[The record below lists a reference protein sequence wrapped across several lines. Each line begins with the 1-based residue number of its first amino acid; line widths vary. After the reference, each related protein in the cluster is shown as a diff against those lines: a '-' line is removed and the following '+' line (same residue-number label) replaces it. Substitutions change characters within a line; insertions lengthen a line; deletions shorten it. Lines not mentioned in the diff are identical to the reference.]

1 MLTRPHRGLD
11 LPRSAFGTVV
21 ATRAGGI
28 DLLVDGSSRAVTLD
42 LATLRDLD
50 YGYAATIH
58 KSQGVTVDHTLVLGH
73 GRMNRHAVYV
83 ALTRHRDSVTVFG
96 RAGHLRCPADLITL
110 AHAPGHLSI
119 DIEDGPHAAGPPG
132 GMVAS
137 AAMLG
142 LGARGDWLGSGV
154 SVETGAACGGVSFL
168 GDASLMAVAERVS
181 GLLASDYIHGD
192 PILKSGHDG
201 AAAGT
206 VQYAQDPTRVIDDLI
221 RQRSVF
227 RADDVAGVLSRLV
240 AEPETFLRL
249 FREAMS
255 HRDLVVLAEDG
266 GDGLGR
272 VYSTGAQVRGELAAV
287 DLGTRLALGA
297 AAEYAPALAMTS
309 GDGVDLNA
317 GQRVA
322 LAHGCEPGRLRL
334 IRGEAGTGKTL
345 VAARLAAVYRRA
357 DWQVVGLTPTGAGLD
372 ALRDAGLPGGRT
384 LRQFTRDR
392 GTGRLRLDPGTVVVL
407 DDAGRLGGR
416 EAGELLADIEASG
429 AKLIALMDG
438 GLQMPLE
445 AGPVLR
451 AVETRVGSARLE
463 DMQRRTPWRAE
474 ALRLVAAGD
483 ARGVEML
490 REAEVIQA
498 DGTLRDAAAAVALRY
513 LADGWDDKIALA
525 WSRAEADLLTRAI
538 RAGLDELH
546 EGRAGFEPETGGAFA
561 GLKPGDR
568 IRFIAAGRWQ
578 KDRPGRHAPPRIRAG
593 ETAQLV
599 GRDGGRLRL
608 RIDEG
613 RNPQTGRMDVRDV
626 LYAPNSDLPDWRF
639 AFAGTIHGEM
649 GRARDS
655 VHLLAAPGLNLHLL
669 DLTVTVP
676 CAAARVGEV
685 MGRILRRT
693 ASAPS
698 VIDYGFD
705 ASLGAREA
713 LRGQVYQE
721 AVGGGRTGTARAV
734 ARLRDLAG
742 LAGDPGAAA
751 GVLPRGLEGAVLA
764 EVIGAAIL
772 HEGAAP
778 EGEERLAV
786 ERVVRDMSD
795 PRAWR
800 RVLRRV
806 PSTLPGAA
814 DDLAA
819 AVAGRDGAARLLTP
833 ARILARGALTAQ
845 AMGEER
851 VAALFERGLGLYGK
865 RAGAARLLG
874 RPEDLVAPQRDRQ
887 TEAAWPDPES
897 RPERRLRPE
906 RGRSAVIGPPRG
918 QRRVRWRLDIGRLL
932 GDVPRADT
940 IMAEQVLEGLAGM
953 FGLGPRAGRSRRS
966 GQHAALRY
974 AAWQAAERSGGGH
987 ATGAGDDRHATPA
1000 EQVPE
1005 ANRVVAP
1012 HPEPVSGPG
1021 LHTGRVDAEADL
1033 PSTLPDY
1040 TDGATLRIVR
1050 AHQAEMAVE
1059 YAGVALQM
1067 ACALTD
1073 RIPAASKVHQLPL
1086 QADIARMLKKADSRS
1101 DLPQE
1106 KVNTIARGIAEDRAA
1121 FESKIAFA
1129 RELVASD
1136 QRIRTHAARPD
1147 SFHEYMFVA
1156 QLRKDSGSDR
1166 DGQHPMRLNSDAL
1179 QERYTDEVD
1188 MRVTDDLVSGL
1199 AVPTKEEHLVARLSL
1214 LPERSEDEASIAAA
1228 LNEALRWGRPMEGA
1242 KLQRERAAVLQ
1253 GLGSA
1258 GDIDMWDAENL
1269 LARLYRSHT
1278 YREIRALADPER
1290 DLPGTMLPIDDA
1302 ARGAA
1307 AHGYAESAQVA
1318 SDILSGFVW
1327 APHMQRHGLEITESP
1342 SMSDGLGM
1350 WM

>member
-1 MLTRPHRGLD
+1 M
-11 LPRSAFGTVV
+11 
-21 ATRAGGI
+21 
-28 DLLVDGSSRAVTLD
+28 
-42 LATLRDLD
+42 
-50 YGYAATIH
+50 
-58 KSQGVTVDHTLVLGH
+58 
-73 GRMNRHAVYV
+73 
-83 ALTRHRDSVTVFG
+83 
-96 RAGHLRCPADLITL
+96 
-110 AHAPGHLSI
+110 
-119 DIEDGPHAAGPPG
+119 
-132 GMVAS
+132 
-137 AAMLG
+137 
-142 LGARGDWLGSGV
+142 
-154 SVETGAACGGVSFL
+154 
-168 GDASLMAVAERVS
+168 
-181 GLLASDYIHGD
+181 
-192 PILKSGHDG
+192 
-201 AAAGT
+201 
-206 VQYAQDPTRVIDDLI
+206 
-221 RQRSVF
+221 
-227 RADDVAGVLSRLV
+227 
-240 AEPETFLRL
+240 
-249 FREAMS
+249 
-255 HRDLVVLAEDG
+255 
-266 GDGLGR
+266 
-272 VYSTGAQVRGELAAV
+272 
-287 DLGTRLALGA
+287 
-297 AAEYAPALAMTS
+297 
-309 GDGVDLNA
+309 
-317 GQRVA
+317 A

-392 GTGRLRLDPGTVVVL
+392 GTGRLQLDPGTVVVL

-438 GLQMPLE
+438 GLQAPLE

-463 DMQRRTPWRAE
+463 DMHWRTAERVE

-490 REAEVIQA
+490 REAEVIHA
-498 DGTLRDAAAAVALRY
+498 DGTVRGAAAAVALRY

-525 WSRAEADLLTRAI
+525 WSRAEAGLLTRAI

-546 EGRAGFEPETGGAFA
+546 AGRAGFEPETGGAFA

-655 VHLLAAPGLNLHLL
+655 VHILAAPGLNRQVLAAGLNLHLL
-669 DLTVTVP
+669 HLTVTVP
-676 CAAARVGEV
+676 CAAARLGEV

-721 AVGGGRTGTARAV
+721 AVGGGRTGMARAV

-751 GVLPRGLEGAVLA
+751 RVLPRGLEGAVLA

-772 HEGAAP
+772 HDGAAP
-778 EGEERLAV
+778 EGEDRLAV

-819 AVAGRDGAARLLTP
+819 AVAGRDGAGRLLTP

-845 AMGEER
+845 AMGEDR
-851 VAALFERGLGLYGK
+851 VAALFERGLRLYGK

-887 TEAAWPDPES
+887 MEFAWPDPG
-897 RPERRLRPE
+897 LRPE

-953 FGLGPRAGRSRRS
+953 FGLGPRAGRARRP
-966 GQHAALRY
+966 GRHAAGRY
-974 AAWQAAERSGGGH
+974 AAWQAAERSGGGGY
-987 ATGAGDDRHATPA
+987 AISAGAGRHATPA
-1000 EQVPE
+1000 EQVRE

-1012 HPEPVSGPG
+1012 HPEPVSGPE
-1021 LHTGRVDAEADL
+1021 LHAGRADAEADL
-1033 PSTLPDY
+1033 ASPVSDY
-1040 TDGATLRIVR
+1040 TDGATTRIVR

-1073 RIPAASKVHQLPL
+1073 RIPADSKVHQLPL
-1086 QADIARMLKKADSRS
+1086 PADIARMLKKADACSN
-1101 DLPQE
+1101 LPQE

-1136 QRIRTHAARPD
+1136 QQIRTYHVSPD
-1147 SFHEYMFVA
+1147 PFYEYIFVE
-1156 QLRKDSGSDR
+1156 QLRTDSGSDR
-1166 DGQHPMRLNSDAL
+1166 DGQHPMRLNAGPL
-1179 QERYTDEVD
+1179 KERYTREVD
-1188 MRVTDDLVSGL
+1188 TRVAADLASGL
-1199 AVPTKEEHLVARLSL
+1199 ARPTKEEHLVARLSL
-1214 LPERSEDEASIAAA
+1214 LPDCSEDEASIAAA

-1242 KLQRERAAVLQ
+1242 KLQQERAGVLQ

-1258 GDIDMWDAENL
+1258 GDIDEWDAENL

-1307 AHGYAESAQVA
+1307 AHGYAKSAQVA
-1318 SDILSGFVW
+1318 NDILSGFVW
-1327 APHMQRHGLEITESP
+1327 SPHMRQHGLAIEGP
-1342 SMSDGLGM
+1342 SMSDGLAM
-1350 WM
+1350 EM

>member
-1 MLTRPHRGLD
+1 MRTASLAAWDARWSWGEAPERDRFVFIMDEAGMVGAGQWMRIAGVVKARGGKLIAVGDPEQLQPVSDLPGWAAVERGVSQATRGAPVAALSSVRRQRSMADRMATEALARGGAEIAPAIRHYIDKGALRLECGVLNDPVGALAAAYYKTGPGKAGDGAGCARLALAYTNREVWALNDAIRAQALARGEIDQAGIRDYGTITRIDRTTPTHERIAVPLAVGPGDRVMLTRPHRGLD

-21 ATRAGGI
+21 ATRADGI

-42 LATLRDLD
+42 LATFRDLD

-73 GRMNRHAVYV
+73 GRMNRHAIYV

-96 RAGHLRCPADLITL
+96 RAGHLSCPADLITL

-137 AAMLG
+137 AAVLG

-154 SVETGAACGGVSFL
+154 SVETGAAC
-168 GDASLMAVAERVS
+168 
-181 GLLASDYIHGD
+181 
-192 PILKSGHDG
+192 
-201 AAAGT
+201 
-206 VQYAQDPTRVIDDLI
+206 
-221 RQRSVF
+221 
-227 RADDVAGVLSRLV
+227 
-240 AEPETFLRL
+240 
-249 FREAMS
+249 
-255 HRDLVVLAEDG
+255 
-266 GDGLGR
+266 
-272 VYSTGAQVRGELAAV
+272 
-287 DLGTRLALGA
+287 
-297 AAEYAPALAMTS
+297 
-309 GDGVDLNA
+309 
-317 GQRVA
+317 
-322 LAHGCEPGRLRL
+322 
-334 IRGEAGTGKTL
+334 
-345 VAARLAAVYRRA
+345 
-357 DWQVVGLTPTGAGLD
+357 
-372 ALRDAGLPGGRT
+372 
-384 LRQFTRDR
+384 
-392 GTGRLRLDPGTVVVL
+392 
-407 DDAGRLGGR
+407 
-416 EAGELLADIEASG
+416 
-429 AKLIALMDG
+429 
-438 GLQMPLE
+438 
-445 AGPVLR
+445 
-451 AVETRVGSARLE
+451 
-463 DMQRRTPWRAE
+463 
-474 ALRLVAAGD
+474 
-483 ARGVEML
+483 
-490 REAEVIQA
+490 
-498 DGTLRDAAAAVALRY
+498 
-513 LADGWDDKIALA
+513 
-525 WSRAEADLLTRAI
+525 
-538 RAGLDELH
+538 
-546 EGRAGFEPETGGAFA
+546 
-561 GLKPGDR
+561 
-568 IRFIAAGRWQ
+568 
-578 KDRPGRHAPPRIRAG
+578 
-593 ETAQLV
+593 
-599 GRDGGRLRL
+599 DGGRLRL

-613 RNPQTGRMDVRDV
+613 RSPQTGRMDVRDV
-626 LYAPNSDLPDWRF
+626 VYAPNSELPDWRF

-676 CAAARVGEV
+676 CAAARLGEV

-721 AVGGGRTGTARAV
+721 AAGGARTGMARAV

-751 GVLPRGLEGAVLA
+751 RVLPRGLEGAVLA

-772 HEGAAP
+772 HDGAAP
-778 EGEERLAV
+778 EGEDRLAV

-795 PRAWR
+795 ARAWR

-819 AVAGRDGAARLLTP
+819 TVAGRDGAARLLAP

-845 AMGEER
+845 AMGEDR

-887 TEAAWPDPES
+887 MEFAWPDPG
-897 RPERRLRPE
+897 LRPE

-953 FGLGPRAGRSRRS
+953 FGLGPRAGRFRRS
-966 GQHAALRY
+966 GRHAARRY
-974 AAWQAAERSGGGH
+974 AAWQAADRSGGGH
-987 ATGAGDDRHATPA
+987 AISAGDDR
-1000 EQVPE
+1000 Q
-1005 ANRVVAP
+1005 
-1012 HPEPVSGPG
+1012 
-1021 LHTGRVDAEADL
+1021 
-1033 PSTLPDY
+1033 
-1040 TDGATLRIVR
+1040 
-1050 AHQAEMAVE
+1050 

-1073 RIPAASKVHQLPL
+1073 RIPADSKVHQLPL
-1086 QADIARMLKKADSRS
+1086 PADIARMLARADTCS

-1106 KVNTIARGIAEDRAA
+1106 KVNTIAREIAEDRAA

-1136 QRIRTHAARPD
+1136 QQIRMYHVSPD
-1147 SFHEYMFVA
+1147 PFYEYMFVA

-1166 DGQHPMRLNSDAL
+1166 DGQHPMRLNAGPL

-1188 MRVTDDLVSGL
+1188 TRVAADLASGL
-1199 AVPTKEEHLVARLSL
+1199 ARPTKEEHLVARLSL
-1214 LPERSEDEASIAAA
+1214 LPDRSEDEASIAAA

-1242 KLQRERAAVLQ
+1242 KLQHERAGVLQ

-1258 GDIDMWDAENL
+1258 GDIDEWDAQDL

-1278 YREIRALADPER
+1278 FQEIRALADPER
-1290 DLPGTMLPIDDA
+1290 DLPATMLPIGDA

-1307 AHGYAESAQVA
+1307 AHGYAKSAQVA
-1318 SDILSGFVW
+1318 SDVLTNFSW
-1327 APHMQRHGLEITESP
+1327 TPHMRQHGPEIESP
-1342 SMSDGLGM
+1342 SMSDGLAM
-1350 WM
+1350 EM

>member
-1 MLTRPHRGLD
+1 M
-11 LPRSAFGTVV
+11 
-21 ATRAGGI
+21 
-28 DLLVDGSSRAVTLD
+28 TLD
-42 LATLRDLD
+42 LATFRDLD

-96 RAGHLRCPADLITL
+96 RAGHLSCPADLITL

-119 DIEDGPHAAGPPG
+119 DIEDGPHAAGALG
-132 GMVAS
+132 SMVAS

-154 SVETGAACGGVSFL
+154 SVETGAACGGMGFL

-181 GLLASDYIHGD
+181 GLLASDYIQGD

-201 AAAGT
+201 AAAGR

-221 RQRSVF
+221 RRRSVF

-240 AEPETFLRL
+240 AAPDTFLRL

-309 GDGVDLNA
+309 GDAVDLSA

-392 GTGRLRLDPGTVVVL
+392 GTGRLQLDPGTVVVL

-438 GLQMPLE
+438 GLQGPLE

-463 DMQRRTPWRAE
+463 DMHWRTPERAE

-490 REAEVIQA
+490 RETEVIQGG
-498 DGTLRDAAAAVALRY
+498 GTLRDAAAAVAMEY
-513 LADGWDDKIALA
+513 LADGQADKIALA

-546 EGRAGFEPETGGAFA
+546 PFRAGFEPETGGAFA

-593 ETAQLV
+593 ETAELV
-599 GRDGGRLRL
+599 GRDGGRLQL

-626 LYAPNSDLPDWRF
+626 LYAPNSELPDWRF

-655 VHLLAAPGLNLHLL
+655 VHLLAAPGLNRQVLAAGLNLHLL

-693 ASAPS
+693 ASAPR

-721 AVGGGRTGTARAV
+721 APGAPGAGTGMARAV
-734 ARLRDLAG
+734 ARLCDLAG

-751 GVLPRGLEGAVLA
+751 RVLPRGLEGAVLA

-772 HEGAAP
+772 HDGAAP
-778 EGEERLAV
+778 EGEDRLAV

-795 PRAWR
+795 ARAWR

-819 AVAGRDGAARLLTP
+819 AVAGRDGGGRLLTP

-845 AMGEER
+845 AMGEDR
-851 VAALFERGLGLYGK
+851 VAALFERGLSLYGK

-887 TEAAWPDPES
+887 MEFAWPDRGTQAAAGTRTECRHRAAARSAPPALAS
-897 RPERRLRPE
+897 GYRAASGGCSARRHNHGGAGSGGSGGNVRAGAAGRPRPAPRPACGGALCSVAGGGTFRCRRVCDQC
-906 RGRSAVIGPPRG
+906 RGRV
-918 QRRVRWRLDIGRLL
+918 VCN
-932 GDVPRADT
+932 
-940 IMAEQVLEGLAGM
+940 
-953 FGLGPRAGRSRRS
+953 
-966 GQHAALRY
+966 
-974 AAWQAAERSGGGH
+974 
-987 ATGAGDDRHATPA
+987 TG
-1000 EQVPE
+1000 
-1005 ANRVVAP
+1005 
-1012 HPEPVSGPG
+1012 
-1021 LHTGRVDAEADL
+1021 
-1033 PSTLPDY
+1033 
-1040 TDGATLRIVR
+1040 
-1050 AHQAEMAVE
+1050 
-1059 YAGVALQM
+1059 
-1067 ACALTD
+1067 
-1073 RIPAASKVHQLPL
+1073 
-1086 QADIARMLKKADSRS
+1086 
-1101 DLPQE
+1101 
-1106 KVNTIARGIAEDRAA
+1106 
-1121 FESKIAFA
+1121 
-1129 RELVASD
+1129 
-1136 QRIRTHAARPD
+1136 
-1147 SFHEYMFVA
+1147 
-1156 QLRKDSGSDR
+1156 
-1166 DGQHPMRLNSDAL
+1166 
-1179 QERYTDEVD
+1179 
-1188 MRVTDDLVSGL
+1188 
-1199 AVPTKEEHLVARLSL
+1199 
-1214 LPERSEDEASIAAA
+1214 
-1228 LNEALRWGRPMEGA
+1228 
-1242 KLQRERAAVLQ
+1242 
-1253 GLGSA
+1253 
-1258 GDIDMWDAENL
+1258 
-1269 LARLYRSHT
+1269 
-1278 YREIRALADPER
+1278 
-1290 DLPGTMLPIDDA
+1290 
-1302 ARGAA
+1302 
-1307 AHGYAESAQVA
+1307 
-1318 SDILSGFVW
+1318 
-1327 APHMQRHGLEITESP
+1327 
-1342 SMSDGLGM
+1342 
-1350 WM
+1350 

>member
-1 MLTRPHRGLD
+1 M
-11 LPRSAFGTVV
+11 
-21 ATRAGGI
+21 
-28 DLLVDGSSRAVTLD
+28 
-42 LATLRDLD
+42 
-50 YGYAATIH
+50 
-58 KSQGVTVDHTLVLGH
+58 
-73 GRMNRHAVYV
+73 
-83 ALTRHRDSVTVFG
+83 
-96 RAGHLRCPADLITL
+96 
-110 AHAPGHLSI
+110 
-119 DIEDGPHAAGPPG
+119 
-132 GMVAS
+132 
-137 AAMLG
+137 
-142 LGARGDWLGSGV
+142 
-154 SVETGAACGGVSFL
+154 
-168 GDASLMAVAERVS
+168 
-181 GLLASDYIHGD
+181 
-192 PILKSGHDG
+192 
-201 AAAGT
+201 
-206 VQYAQDPTRVIDDLI
+206 
-221 RQRSVF
+221 
-227 RADDVAGVLSRLV
+227 
-240 AEPETFLRL
+240 
-249 FREAMS
+249 
-255 HRDLVVLAEDG
+255 
-266 GDGLGR
+266 
-272 VYSTGAQVRGELAAV
+272 RGELVAV

-297 AAEYAPALAMTS
+297 APVDAPALAMMS
-309 GDGVDLNA
+309 GDAVDLNA

-372 ALRDAGLPGGRT
+372 ALRDAGLPAGRT

-392 GTGRLRLDPGTVVVL
+392 GSGRLQLDPGTVVVL

-438 GLQMPLE
+438 GLQGPLE

-463 DMQRRTPWRAE
+463 DMQWRTPWRAE

-490 REAEVIQA
+490 REAGVIQA
-498 DGTLRDAAAAVALRY
+498 DGTLRDAAAAVALHY
-513 LADGWDDKIALA
+513 LTDGHDDKIALA

-546 EGRAGFEPETGGAFA
+546 AGRAGFEPETGGAFA

-578 KDRPGRHAPPRIRAG
+578 KDRPGKVVPPRIRAG
-593 ETAQLV
+593 ETAELV

-613 RNPQTGRMDVRDV
+613 RSPQTGRMDVRDV
-626 LYAPNSDLPDWRF
+626 VYAPNSDLPDWRF

-649 GRARDS
+649 GRAHDS
-655 VHLLAAPGLNLHLL
+655 VHILAAPGLNRQVLAAGLNLHLL

-676 CAAARVGEV
+676 CAAARLGEV

-721 AVGGGRTGTARAV
+721 AAGSGRTGMARAV

-751 GVLPRGLEGAVLA
+751 RVLPRGLEGAVLA

-772 HEGAAP
+772 HDGAAP
-778 EGEERLAV
+778 EGEDRLAV

-795 PRAWR
+795 ARAWR

-845 AMGEER
+845 AMGEDR
-851 VAALFERGLGLYGK
+851 VAALFERGLSLYGK

-887 TEAAWPDPES
+887 MEFAWPDPG
-897 RPERRLRPE
+897 LRPE

-953 FGLGPRAGRSRRS
+953 FGLGPRASRRVA
-966 GQHAALRY
+966 GAFRRWRPACGRGAEHAA
-974 AAWQAAERSGGGH
+974 WPGG
-987 ATGAGDDRHATPA
+987 RRN
-1000 EQVPE
+1000 V
-1005 ANRVVAP
+1005 
-1012 HPEPVSGPG
+1012 
-1021 LHTGRVDAEADL
+1021 AEAD
-1033 PSTLPDY
+1033 
-1040 TDGATLRIVR
+1040 
-1050 AHQAEMAVE
+1050 H
-1059 YAGVALQM
+1059 GVA
-1067 ACALTD
+1067 
-1073 RIPAASKVHQLPL
+1073 R
-1086 QADIARMLKKADSRS
+1086 
-1101 DLPQE
+1101 
-1106 KVNTIARGIAEDRAA
+1106 
-1121 FESKIAFA
+1121 
-1129 RELVASD
+1129 
-1136 QRIRTHAARPD
+1136 RT
-1147 SFHEYMFVA
+1147 
-1156 QLRKDSGSDR
+1156 
-1166 DGQHPMRLNSDAL
+1166 
-1179 QERYTDEVD
+1179 T
-1188 MRVTDDLVSGL
+1188 
-1199 AVPTKEEHLVARLSL
+1199 
-1214 LPERSEDEASIAAA
+1214 
-1228 LNEALRWGRPMEGA
+1228 
-1242 KLQRERAAVLQ
+1242 
-1253 GLGSA
+1253 
-1258 GDIDMWDAENL
+1258 
-1269 LARLYRSHT
+1269 
-1278 YREIRALADPER
+1278 
-1290 DLPGTMLPIDDA
+1290 
-1302 ARGAA
+1302 
-1307 AHGYAESAQVA
+1307 
-1318 SDILSGFVW
+1318 
-1327 APHMQRHGLEITESP
+1327 
-1342 SMSDGLGM
+1342 
-1350 WM
+1350 